1 MMFLLKKY
9 INLLLLVVLCTLSTE
24 AMAQHTKRAKQQK
37 STHKTEL
44 VESARKEKKSKKIEK
59 AAKPSKAKEDKKISK
74 EKKPKR
80 SGVKRRAEAL
90 KSARKDAKNSKR
102 RTVKQNEMEV
112 IVSVVQPAAAST
124 PAHKVSAAEPT
135 TQISHSVVI
144 EQKTLT
150 RAEKIKERGI
160 TNMDNIF
167 VAKGS
172 WIGGV
177 SASYSHHTNDNYSFA
192 IIDGIMSEGYTL
204 RASAMGA
211 YALRNNMAIGIRG
224 TYNRSNLTVNSANLK
239 FGDDETGTEISINQY
254 KVVRHSYSAAAIW
267 RQYIPLGRSKRFA
280 IFNEMSLGAG
290 ASQAIFAADQPVKGT
305 YEEGYTISLGVS
317 PGLMAFATNDI
328 AIEVNVGV
336 MGINFSD
343 VKQVHNQIYDGKRRS
358 SSMNFNVNLLS
369 IGVGVSFYL

>member
-37 STHKTEL
+37 SAQKTEF

-59 AAKPSKAKEDKKISK
+59 AAKPSKAKEDKKITK

-80 SGVKRRAEAL
+80 SGVKRRAEAI

-102 RTVKQNEMEV
+102 RTVKQSEMEV
-112 IVSVVQPAAAST
+112 IVSAVQPAAATTAYKTS
-124 PAHKVSAAEPT
+124 VAEPT
-135 TQISHSVVI
+135 IKTTQSAVI
-144 EQKTLT
+144 EQEPLT

-177 SASYSHHTNDNYSFA
+177 NASYSHHINDNYSFA

-343 VKQVHNQIYDGKRRS
+343 IKQVHNQIYDGKRRS